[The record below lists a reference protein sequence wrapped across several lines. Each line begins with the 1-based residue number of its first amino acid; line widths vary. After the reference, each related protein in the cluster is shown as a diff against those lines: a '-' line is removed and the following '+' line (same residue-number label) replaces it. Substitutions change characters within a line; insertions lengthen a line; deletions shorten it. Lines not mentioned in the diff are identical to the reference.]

1 MNARPMS
8 KADPLGPN
16 EALVGAPGSRH
27 ALSTPALVLD
37 LDRLEANIASLATHA
52 TANGYALR
60 PVVKIHKSARIA
72 RLQMAAGAIG
82 VGCSTIAEAEAM
94 VRGGIDDIFLFT
106 TVVTWPKLER
116 LAMLNSAARRLIV
129 ATDHAE
135 NVAQLERVARES
147 GAPIDVL
154 VDVEVGDRRTGVPK
168 PADAVA
174 LARMIAESDGLE
186 YAGVQGYCGTH
197 QVTPGYAERHRLG
210 MVVLDRL
217 SRFIDALAAA
227 DLPPGIVSGGGTGT
241 HDIDY
246 ERGLLTEVQAGSYVV
261 LDGNYAAVD
270 LRRDEPR
277 PFVPALT
284 VRGTVISAAQTGF
297 VITDAGAKEIDGI
310 FMDSAPTVLCG
321 APSDSTYVIV
331 GDDMGRIE
339 LSPTARAPVVGSAV
353 ELLPPHCYQTVIM
366 YSHYHCVRGDVL
378 VDIWPID
385 AVATW

>member
-1 MNARPMS
+1 MVNGDARGPNAR
-8 KADPLGPN
+8 LIG
-16 EALVGAPGSRH
+16 EPGSRH

-37 LDRLEANIASLATHA
+37 LDRLEANIASLAAHA
-52 TANGYALR
+52 AANGYALR

-72 RLQMAAGAIG
+72 QMQIAAGAIG

-94 VRGGIDDIFLFT
+94 VAGGVTDLFLFT
-106 TVVTWPKLER
+106 TVVTEPKLDR
-116 LAMLNSAARRLIV
+116 LAALNSAAERLIV
-129 ATDHAE
+129 ATDDAQ
-135 NVAQLERVARES
+135 NVGQLNEAARRS
-147 GAPIDVL
+147 GKPIEVL
-154 VDVEVGDRRTGVPK
+154 VDVEVGDRRTGVPA

-174 LARMIAESDGLE
+174 LAQAITESDGLE

-197 QVTPGYAERHRLG
+197 QVTPSYAERHRLG

-217 SRFIDALAAA
+217 SEAIEALDHAG
-227 DLPPGIVSGGGTGT
+227 LPPRVVSGGGTGT
-241 HDIDY
+241 HDIDH

-261 LDGNYAAVD
+261 LDVNYFGVE
-270 LRRDEPR
+270 LRRGEPH
-277 PFVPALT
+277 PFMPALT
-284 VRGTVISAAQTGF
+284 VRGTIISNAQPGF

-310 FMDSAPTVLCG
+310 FMSSAPPMVLSG
-321 APSDSTYVIV
+321 APSDSRYVIV

-339 LSPTARAPVVGSAV
+339 LSPQAPSPSPGSAV

-385 AVATW
+385 AAATW